1 MMTTWG
7 AFIVDRSFTQ
17 LYAAETPAKPRRARL
32 RSTACNDAALHPQEY
47 DMEEQTNTPNPAGKP
62 PRLWRRVAIAT
73 LIGGLVAGVGFKAL
87 AHGGPFGGHRGW
99 HMGPGGGGQMDPES
113 LQRRT
118 EAMAKYWLADVDAS
132 EAQQKRIAEIMAL
145 TMKELAPL
153 REKHMEARKQVMSEL
168 TKPQIDRAALESIRA
183 QELALAEQFSRR
195 ITQSIADAAEVL
207 TPDQRAKLAE
217 KMAQRRERHRR
228 G

>member
-1 MMTTWG
+1 
-7 AFIVDRSFTQ
+7 
-17 LYAAETPAKPRRARL
+17 
-32 RSTACNDAALHPQEY
+32 
-47 DMEEQTNTPNPAGKP
+47 MEEQTNVPKPAGKP
-62 PRLWRRVAIAT
+62 RRPWRRVAIAT
-73 LIGGLVAGVGFKAL
+73 LIGGLVAGVGFNAL

-99 HMGPGGGGQMDPES
+99 HMGAGQMDPES

-118 EAMAKYWLADVDAS
+118 EAMAKFWLADVDAS

-207 TPDQRAKLAE
+207 TPEQRAKLAE